1 MKNYITVAAFLAA
14 GAAFANADVN
24 AVVLTPTGPGET
36 GENASGIAA
45 EDVLG
50 YDLNAWHGTWE
61 NEYLVNQVSFSEDSL
76 SLQLGAASEGEGNFA
91 AVKFAMDAAGTATL
105 TFDYEY
111 ASTWGSAQNLV
122 VNYVC
127 TVYGFTE
134 DGTSVQLASETFIDG
149 VTVSDIVVDQTVNNV
164 SLSFASDASYAAYGV
179 IFNANEAEGSNGGVA
194 VSIDNVQVS
203 YSAIPEPSAFGLL
216 AGLGA
221 LALVASRRRRK

>member
-1 MKNYITVAAFLAA
+1 MKKHITVAALLAA
-14 GAAFANADVN
+14 GCMFANADVIS
-24 AVVLTPTGPGET
+24 LDPTGSGTT
-36 GENASGIAA
+36 GLDAEGISPS
-45 EDVLG
+45 DVWG

-61 NEYLVNQVSFSEDSL
+61 NASLVNQVSFSEGSL
-76 SLQLGAASEGEGNFA
+76 SLQIGAVSEDAGNFA
-91 AVKFAMDAAGTATL
+91 AVKFAVDATGEATL

-111 ASTWGSAQNLV
+111 ASTWGVAKDLV

-134 DGTSVQLASETFIDG
+134 DGTSVQLESETFING
-149 VTVSDIVVDQTVNNV
+149 VTVSAVTEGETGNL
-164 SLSFASDASYAAYGV
+164 SLSFATDASYAAYGV
-179 IFNANEAEGSNGGVA
+179 IFNAKEVGGTNGGVA

>member
-1 MKNYITVAAFLAA
+1 MKKHITVAALLAA
-14 GAAFANADVN
+14 GCMFANADVISLDPAGN
-24 AVVLTPTGPGET
+24 GTT
-36 GENASGIAA
+36 GENAAGILPSN
-45 EDVLG
+45 VWG
-50 YDLNAWHGTWE
+50 YAPNAWHGTWE
-61 NEYLVNQVSFSEDSL
+61 NEHLENQVSFSEGSL
-76 SLQLGAASEGEGNFA
+76 SLQIGAASEDVGNFA
-91 AVKFAMDAAGTATL
+91 AVKFDMNATGEATL

-111 ASTWGSAQNLV
+111 ASTWGDSKNLV

-134 DGTSVQLASETFIDG
+134 DGTSVQLASETFID
-149 VTVSDIVVDQTVNNV
+149 VTVSDIVVDQPVNNV

-179 IFNANEAEGSNGGVA
+179 IFNAREAGGSNGGVA

>member
-1 MKNYITVAAFLAA
+1 MKKHITVAALLAA
-14 GAAFANADVN
+14 GSMFANADVISLDPAGSGTTGQN
-24 AVVLTPTGPGET
+24 AE
-36 GENASGIAA
+36 GIAA
-45 EDVLG
+45 EDVWG
-50 YDLNAWHGTWE
+50 YGLKAWHGTWE
-61 NEYLVNQVSFSEDSL
+61 NQHLANQVSFSEDSL
-76 SLQLGAASEGEGNFA
+76 SLQIGAASDGAGNFA

-134 DGTSVQLASETFIDG
+134 EGTSVQLASETFIDG
-149 VTVSDIVVDQTVNNV
+149 VTVRDIVVDQTVNNV
-164 SLSFASDASYAAYGV
+164 SLSFASDVSYAAYGV
-179 IFNANEAEGSNGGVA
+179 IFNAREAGGSNGGVA

>member
-1 MKNYITVAAFLAA
+1 MKNYITVAALLAA
-14 GAAFANADVN
+14 GSAFANADVN

-36 GENASGIAA
+36 REEVSGIIAA
-45 EDVLG
+45 DVWD

-61 NEYLVNQVSFSEDSL
+61 NEHLVNQVSFSEGSL
-76 SLQLGAASEGEGNFA
+76 SLQIGAASDGAGNFA

-105 TFDYEY
+105 TFDYAY
-111 ASTWGSAQNLV
+111 DSKWGRAQDLV
-122 VNYVC
+122 FDYDC

-134 DGTSVQLASETFIDG
+134 DGRSTLLAAETFIDG
-149 VTVSDIVVDQTVNNV
+149 VTVSAVTEGETGNL
-164 SLSFASDASYAAYGV
+164 SLSFAADASYAAYGV
-179 IFNANEAEGSNGGVA
+179 IFNAREAGGSNGGVA

>member
-1 MKNYITVAAFLAA
+1 MKKHLTAAALLAA
-14 GAAFANADVN
+14 GSMFANADVIS
-24 AVVLTPTGPGET
+24 LDPTGSGTT
-36 GENASGIAA
+36 GQNAEGIAA
-45 EDVLG
+45 EDVWG

-61 NEYLVNQVSFSEDSL
+61 NDALVNQVSFSEGSL
-76 SLQLGAASEGEGNFA
+76 SLQIGAASDGAGNFA

-111 ASTWGSAQNLV
+111 ASTWGGTKNLV

-179 IFNANEAEGSNGGVA
+179 IFNANEAGGSNGGVA
-194 VSIDNVQVS
+194 VQISNVQVS
-203 YSAIPEPSAFGLL
+203 YSTIPEPSAFGLL

-221 LALVASRRRRK
+221 MALVASRRRRK

>member
-36 GENASGIAA
+36 REEVSGIIA
-45 EDVLG
+45 EDV
-50 YDLNAWHGTWE
+50 
-61 NEYLVNQVSFSEDSL
+61 QI
-76 SLQLGAASEGEGNFA
+76 GAASDGAGNFA

-105 TFDYEY
+105 TFDYAY
-111 ASTWGSAQNLV
+111 DSKWGRAQDLV
-122 VNYVC
+122 FDYDC

-134 DGTSVQLASETFIDG
+134 DGRSTLLAAETFIDG
-149 VTVSDIVVDQTVNNV
+149 VTVSAVTEGETGNL
-164 SLSFASDASYAAYGV
+164 SLSFAADASYAAYGV
-179 IFNANEAEGSNGGVA
+179 IFNAREAGGSNGGVA

>member
-1 MKNYITVAAFLAA
+1 MKKHITVAALLAA
-14 GAAFANADVN
+14 GSMFANADVISLDPAGN
-24 AVVLTPTGPGET
+24 GTT
-36 GENASGIAA
+36 GENSAGILPS
-45 EDVLG
+45 DVWG

-61 NEYLVNQVSFSEDSL
+61 NEWLANQVGFSAENGISM
-76 SLQLGAASEGEGNFA
+76 QLGAASEGAGNFA
-91 AVKFAMDAAGTATL
+91 AVKFAVDATGEATL

-111 ASTWGSAQNLV
+111 ASTWGVAKDLV

-134 DGTSVQLASETFIDG
+134 DGTSVQLESETFING
-149 VTVSDIVVDQTVNNV
+149 VTVSAVTEGETGNL
-164 SLSFASDASYAAYGV
+164 SLSFATDASYAAYGV
-179 IFNANEAEGSNGGVA
+179 IFNAKEVGGTNGGVA

>member
-1 MKNYITVAAFLAA
+1 MKKHITVAALLAA
-14 GAAFANADVN
+14 GSMFANADVISLDPAGN
-24 AVVLTPTGPGET
+24 GTT
-36 GENASGIAA
+36 GENSAGILPS
-45 EDVLG
+45 DVWG

-61 NEYLVNQVSFSEDSL
+61 NEWLANQVGFSAENGISM
-76 SLQLGAASEGEGNFA
+76 QLGAASEGEGNFA

-111 ASTWGSAQNLV
+111 ASTWGGTKNLV

-179 IFNANEAEGSNGGVA
+179 IFNANEAEGNNGGVA